1 MTYLRSV
8 AGAAVALVLA
18 CGDSTDPQQFA
29 ILTAVSGSGQEASSL
44 DTLSE
49 ELVVRAVDGN
59 GDPVAGLELAWST
72 DDHEGAALIP
82 VSATTDAQ
90 GEARARWV
98 LGIGSGAQTVS
109 VRVPGSTFSVGLTA
123 EALPGLQLATMMK
136 TSGAGRVCGLDSG
149 GAAWCWDDPASG
161 NLEAPVRVGAD
172 LTFASLSGMDGTFC
186 GIATDLATYCWGQTV
201 RLGVQNSPEP
211 TKLPFPLQF
220 ASISLEWN
228 SSGYQAC
235 GVTAGAD
242 AYCWGRGVIGDGD
255 PNVRDASEP
264 TLVAGGH
271 RWLSVVRGLT
281 RTCGV
286 TELHEVRCWGEDGA
300 EDYGSNLEWYG
311 IDQPGVLGAPA
322 TVPLVSDA
330 TQIALGHDN
339 ACAVTAAGSLCWG
352 HPPLGDASAPAAPGP
367 GHPGNGYLAVSGD
380 HDSYFALSADGHIDM
395 WGAGL
400 PTAIRLAGDGP
411 WRAPT
416 SAFGSGLCAIL
427 ESDGTVYC
435 WPELTDAGS
444 ATSNLPRPVP
454 APTAPQE

>member
-1 MTYLRSV
+1 MRYLRSV

-29 ILTAVSGSGQEASSL
+29 ILTAVSGDGQETASL

-109 VRVPGSTFSVGLTA
+109 VRVPGSTFSVGFTA

-136 TSGAGRVCGLDSG
+136 TSEAGRVCGLDAD
-149 GAAWCWDDPASG
+149 GAAWCWDGPAAG
-161 NLEAPVRVGAD
+161 NVESPVRVGAD
-172 LTFASLSGMDGTFC
+172 LTFTSLSGMYGTFC
-186 GIATDLATYCWGQTV
+186 GIGTDLATYCWGQTV

-228 SSGYQAC
+228 SNGYQAC
-235 GVTAGAD
+235 GVTLDAD
-242 AYCWGRGVIGDGD
+242 AYCWGRGVMGDGD
-255 PNVRDASEP
+255 PNVRDANEP
-264 TLVAGGH
+264 RLVAGGLK
-271 RWLSVVRGLT
+271 WLSVVRGFT

-286 TELHEVRCWGEDGA
+286 TELYEVRCWGEDGA
-300 EDYGSNLEWYG
+300 EDNGSNLEWYG

-322 TVPLVSDA
+322 NVPLVADA

-339 ACAVTAAGSLCWG
+339 ACAVTDAGALCWG
-352 HPPLGDASAPAAPGP
+352 HPPLGDASALAAPGP
-367 GHPGNGYLAVSGD
+367 GHPGNGYLAVSGNR
-380 HDSYFALSADGHIDM
+380 DSYFALSADGHIDM
-395 WGAGL
+395 WGAES

-416 SAFGSGLCAIL
+416 SAFNTGLCAIL
-427 ESDGTVYC
+427 ESDGAVYC
-435 WPELTDAGS
+435 WPELTDAPG

-454 APTAPQE
+454 APAAP